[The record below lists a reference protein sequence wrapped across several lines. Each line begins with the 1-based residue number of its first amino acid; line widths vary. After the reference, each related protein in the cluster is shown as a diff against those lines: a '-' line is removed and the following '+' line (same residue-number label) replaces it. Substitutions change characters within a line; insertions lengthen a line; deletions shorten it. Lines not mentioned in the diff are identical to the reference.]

1 MPNFNNFLL
10 LGLTA
15 LSLGGYAIAN
25 ANSVQ
30 NSIDSQIYNV
40 SGMTVFHSMEDIRYE
55 NIKNK
60 ISLLETIY
68 KDNVV
73 LNDNFVSFKE
83 EVYSATY
90 KQTLADP
97 FFYEDDVAT
106 LKDIE
111 KELQITKQEIKEFSD
126 SVKPKNLVF
135 EKEPREVIILKLDG
149 SIEKKTVAS
158 IEPLNKTSTLKRISD
173 IKDREAANLA
183 NESTLVSTLKHKL

>member
-1 MPNFNNFLL
+1 MKCLPKFNKFLL

-40 SGMTVFHSMEDIRYE
+40 SGITAFHSMEDIRYE

-68 KDNVV
+68 KDDVV
-73 LNDNFVSFKE
+73 LNNDFVAFKE
-83 EVYSATY
+83 TVYNVNY
-90 KQTLADP
+90 KPTLADP
-97 FFYEDDVAT
+97 FFYEDDLTT

-111 KELQITKQEIKEFSD
+111 KELEVTKKQAKDFSQ
-126 SVKPKNLVF
+126 SVTPQSLVF
-135 EKEPREVIILKLDG
+135 EPEKREVLILKLDG
-149 SIEKKTVAS
+149 NIEKKT
-158 IEPLNKTSTLKRISD
+158 IEPFNKTTTLNRIND
-173 IKDREAANLA
+173 IKARDNDNIA
-183 NESTLVSTLKHKL
+183 NESTVISIFKNK